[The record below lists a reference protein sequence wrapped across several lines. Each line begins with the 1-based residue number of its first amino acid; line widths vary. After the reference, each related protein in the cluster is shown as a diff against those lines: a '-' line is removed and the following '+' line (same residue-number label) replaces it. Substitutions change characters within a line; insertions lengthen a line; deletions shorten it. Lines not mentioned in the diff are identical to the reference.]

1 MTKNRLGKP
10 CRLPRKAKKLMAL
23 QCGDSEYLTQC
34 NFIRMGVLIDFVHL
48 K

>member
-23 QCGDSEYLTQC
+23 QCGDSEYWTQC
-34 NFIRMGVLIDFVHL
+34 NLIRMGVLTDFVTV